1 MYRRSLLAVA
11 LALSSLPSL
20 AWAQRG
26 QQSSLSDAEVEQVRE
41 AAYIANDRVMVFIK
55 LMDVRIK
62 ALEDLYAKPRR
73 PGREQDTHDLFQ
85 QIGSIADELD
95 DNLADYSPRHRDVRK
110 ALPKLIEATE
120 RWATASRTPPD
131 NSTYDVVRK
140 IALESIQDLNQT
152 AKEMLEEQKKWFAD
166 HPPTKEDTYTEQSH
180 PR

>member
-1 MYRRSLLAVA
+1 MCRRSLLAAA
-11 LALSSLPSL
+11 LLFSALSSP

-26 QQSSLSDAEVEQVRE
+26 QASLSEGEIEQVRE

-55 LMDVRIK
+55 LMDVRMK

-110 ALPKLIEATE
+110 ALPKLVEATE
-120 RWATASRTPPD
+120 RWATVSRTPPD
-131 NSTYDVVRK
+131 NSNYNVVRR
-140 IALESIQDLNQT
+140 IALESIQDLNET
-152 AKEMLEEQKKWFAD
+152 AKAMIEEQNKWFTD
-166 HPPTKEDTYTEQSH
+166 HPPQKEDKYTEETR